1 MGRLSDLL
9 KRKTPETSGKADGS
23 VLASAFPDL
32 ADLDLQYD
40 GTGNILEG
48 RKRFAVGLDWETVQ
62 ADAPVRDQA
71 ARGHRGGYRRGLHVR
86 LGAQYGF
93 ASADRQHKRGSQAL
107 ITTARSELL
116 GERWAGAFR
125 INEAD
130 RFWWVAA
137 VRDGE
142 IYEDVVLADEVSA
155 RTLLLDVLDAPDW
168 TRIIAPADWKI
179 SGTEPA
185 RIEQAFSMRSGSTLR
200 PVDGRGDLI
209 QRVVIL
215 SLIGALGGGGYYYWT
230 ELKRQEAE
238 RAAELTRMRDEMVRV
253 DPATYPWASA
263 TPLEDFVETCVRE
276 IEGALALPPG
286 WRPGPIT
293 CTASGRAGAVTA
305 EWGRDGGRFPWLLAA
320 TRAKGAPATLLEGGE
335 RAQSRRGVSFPERPD
350 TGVDV
355 PWTAADISDLLSSRL
370 QTLGLTAT
378 LRPRVRSLT
387 AEQRQELRAPVYNRH
402 DLLIETSVGI
412 EEYARLLSDVPALTP
427 EALVYGVGTG
437 TWSLTAKIY
446 HPPILPL
453 PPS

>member
-9 KRKTPETSGKADGS
+9 KKRLGPDEKSEGDVS
-23 VLASAFPDL
+23 ASLFPD
-32 ADLDLQYD
+32 APDLDLQYD
-40 GTGNILEG
+40 GTGNVLHG
-48 RKRFAVGLDWETVQ
+48 RKRFAVGLDWETVRS
-62 ADAPVRDQA
+62 DVPVREQA
-71 ARGHRGGYRRGLHVR
+71 GRVHRGGYRRSLYAR
-86 LGAQYGF
+86 LGEQYGF
-93 ASADRQHKRGSQAL
+93 ASPDRQHKRGSQAM

-116 GERWAGAFR
+116 GERWAGAFK

-137 VRDGE
+137 MRNGE
-142 IYEDVVLADEVSA
+142 IYEDVVLADEAEA
-155 RTLLLDVLDAPDW
+155 RSLLLDVLDAPDW

-185 RIEQAFSMRSGSTLR
+185 RIEQAFSMRTGAALR
-200 PVDGRGDLI
+200 PVDGRGDVI

-215 SLIGALGGGGYYYWT
+215 SLIAALGGGGYYYWT
-230 ELKRQEAE
+230 DLKRQEAD
-238 RAAELTRMRDEMVRV
+238 RAAELARMREDMVRI
-253 DPATYPWASA
+253 DPASYPWASA

-276 IEGALALPPG
+276 IESVLAMPPG
-286 WRPGPIT
+286 WRPGPVT
-293 CTASGRAGAVTA
+293 CTASGRSGAVTA

-320 TRAKGAPATLLEGGE
+320 SRATGAPALLLEGGE
-335 RAQSRRGVSFPERPD
+335 RAQSRKRVSFPEGPD

-355 PWTAADISDLLSSRL
+355 PWPGADISELITSRL
-370 QTLGLTAT
+370 QTLGLKAT
-378 LRPRVRSLT
+378 LRPRVRTLT
-387 AEQRQELRAPVYNRH
+387 AEQRQELRTPVYNRH
-402 DLLIETSVGI
+402 DLRIETSVGV

-427 EALVYGVGTG
+427 EALVYGVETG